1 MTVTKEK
8 QTCVSSIK
16 ALSLNPPFHLGL
28 GMGKKK
34 FVINEE
40 ACRAAG
46 DSEETIKWLKKETRK
61 LKT

>member
-1 MTVTKEK
+1 MDASLDPLFFKTFIGL
-8 QTCVSSIK
+8 SAPYSIRG
-16 ALSLNPPFHLGL
+16 F
-28 GMGKKK
+28 GMAKKK

-46 DSEETIKWLKKETRK
+46 DSEETIKFLKKETRK